1 MLQGVRE
8 LLVPGGLL
16 LITDSAFEFLRSRH
30 DRAVMAR
37 QRYTLKEL
45 GAKMAAQGFAVLK
58 QSYLFFLVFP
68 LVCLSRIWGR
78 SLRLG
83 PEDRSD
89 LQEIPKPL
97 NAFLIFL
104 TALEGRWI
112 RRWPLP
118 WGSSLLIL
126 GRKV

>member
-1 MLQGVRE
+1 MCGVGDGTQALNINAIEQHSHTEGVFEGRVRAPVQTFKCTCVRE
-8 LLVPGGLL
+8 EIV
-16 LITDSAFEFLRSRH
+16 
-30 DRAVMAR
+30 AVGS
-37 QRYTLKEL
+37 
-45 GAKMAAQGFAVLK
+45 GAIV
-58 QSYLFFLVFP
+58 
-68 LVCLSRIWGR
+68 VCQDKNRG
-78 SLRLG
+78 
-83 PEDRSD
+83 D